1 MLKLKQSEFTKNS
14 MVLIFGTGLAQLI
27 PMALQPIIRRLFTDE
42 DFGLFAQYYFIVAIL
57 SVMASLRYEVSIV
70 IPKEEKSAVALLA
83 GSILINTATSIFF
96 FIILFFFGL
105 KIYDALGFSR
115 TLFEYTWIMP
125 ISIFLLATNTAFNY
139 WLTRKKMFKGLVYNK
154 AVRRG
159 SEGGARLGFG
169 YAAKSSGLIIGSLI
183 GDFINLIMF
192 LFQFKRSGGT
202 FKGVD
207 RTQISKALKEQ
218 EGFPK
223 LALLPA
229 MLNVAT
235 THLPIFLLSSLYTK
249 AIVGQFDA
257 SRELLAVP
265 LALVSISISQVLFQK
280 IVEDVSKGQRI
291 LKLIRN
297 NGLFLGGLGI
307 IGVVIFM
314 NFGVPIFTFLF
325 GDTWGLAGELSA
337 VLVISYAIRFVVSPL
352 SIIFSALKKLKIGAY
367 WQIGYFLLMLNL
379 LFFRDL
385 SVSDFLWVF
394 VIFDV
399 FAYFVYAIMIW
410 FIARQQDNLIPEND

>member
-1 MLKLKQSEFTKNS
+1 

-70 IPKEEKSAVALLA
+70 IPKEEKSGIALLA
-83 GSILINTATSIFF
+83 GAIFINSATSIFF

-105 KIYDALGFSR
+105 QIYDALGFSR
-115 TLFEYTWIMP
+115 LLFEYTWIMP

-159 SEGGARLGFG
+159 SEGAARLGLG
-169 YAAKSSGLIIGSLI
+169 YAGKTSGLIIGSII
-183 GDFINLIMF
+183 GDLINLIMF
-192 LFQFKRSGGT
+192 LFQFFRSGGS

-207 RTQISKALKEQ
+207 KKQIKTALKEQ
-218 EGFPK
+218 EEFPK
-223 LALLPA
+223 YALLPA
-229 MLNVAT
+229 MLNVIT

-280 IVEDVSKGQRI
+280 IVEDVANGRRI
-291 LKLIRN
+291 SRLMRN
-297 NGLFLGGLGI
+297 NGLVLGGLGV
-307 IGVVIFM
+307 IGILIFM

-325 GDTWGLAGELSA
+325 GDTWVLAGQLSA

-367 WQIGYFLLMLNL
+367 WQVGYFLLMLNL

-385 SVSDFLWVF
+385 SVEDFLWVF
-394 VIFDV
+394 VLFDV
-399 FAYFVYAIMIW
+399 FAYLVYAVMIW
-410 FIARQQDNLIPEND
+410 YIAKKQDDLILTND